1 MLALQQLCECCASW
15 VLFSALFVC
24 STRAYSFSLPPLIHH
39 HAEACAAALWL
50 QMRRIHYSSSFSPD
64 GREEGEMVGGWLVEE
79 EETGEGEEAGFL
91 SPSRHVPKAREKDD
105 EDDAQG
111 REL

>member
-1 MLALQQLCECCASW
+1 
-15 VLFSALFVC
+15 
-24 STRAYSFSLPPLIHH
+24 
-39 HAEACAAALWL
+39 
-50 QMRRIHYSSSFSPD
+50 
-64 GREEGEMVGGWLVEE
+64 MVDGWLAEE
-79 EETGEGEEAGFL
+79 EETGEGAEAGFL

>member
-1 MLALQQLCECCASW
+1 
-15 VLFSALFVC
+15 
-24 STRAYSFSLPPLIHH
+24 
-39 HAEACAAALWL
+39 
-50 QMRRIHYSSSFSPD
+50 MRRIHYSSFFSPD
-64 GREEGEMVGGWLVEE
+64 GREEGKEMVDGWLAEE
-79 EETGEGEEAGFL
+79 EETGEGAEAGFL